1 MTFAEDYTDDGI
13 QWRHKSGLKVA
24 KLESRL
30 PLLHCTFSY
39 LNAFTGMCSGVK
51 YSERHSMQ
59 FVERR
64 GDVIPVN
71 PRNNTVTSFHVPF
84 FFLFLFHFLL
94 PASNRTM
101 GLLVLVDR
109 RAVVGSGPE
118 AASVTAGLL
127 LLAVPGMTGIRRLMN
142 RRFRRRMR
150 PAGVF
155 NR

>member
-13 QWRHKSGLKVA
+13 QWRLKSKLNAAELK
-24 KLESRL
+24 SRL
-30 PLLHCTFSY
+30 PLVHCTFSY
-39 LNAFTGMCSGVK
+39 VNAFTGMCSGVK

-64 GDVIPVN
+64 CDVVPVN
-71 PRNNTVTSFHVPF
+71 SRNNTVTSFHALF
-84 FFLFLFHFLL
+84 FFFFIHFLL
-94 PASNRTM
+94 PALNQTM

-109 RAVVGSGPE
+109 RAGVGSGPG

-127 LLAVPGMTGIRRLMN
+127 LLTVPGMTSIRRLRN